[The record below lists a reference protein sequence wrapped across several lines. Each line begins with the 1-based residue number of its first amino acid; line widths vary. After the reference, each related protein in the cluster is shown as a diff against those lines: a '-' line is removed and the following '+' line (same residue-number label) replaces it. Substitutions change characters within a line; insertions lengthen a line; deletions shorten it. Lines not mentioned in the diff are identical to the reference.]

1 MKLIDYQSIKSIQS
15 LRSKI
20 SLTGGQIKDEVRRKV
35 NILHSL
41 GIRENDKVMICHGGE
56 PNFFTDLFAV
66 WEIGC
71 CAVCINP
78 KTTLYEV
85 QNIHQFIEPKAL
97 LVDDLLSFKEL
108 PYNCHNLSNHYNVSL
123 EDSTN
128 TCHDNMSDDAL
139 MLFTSGTTGTPKGVV
154 HTFDSII
161 NRLKLNL
168 SVIPNNEI
176 INTLCLLPMHFGH
189 GLIGNCLTPLA
200 SESNLFL
207 FNNMDLREASSL
219 GDIINDNKINFFSS
233 VPSMWKIILRLAK
246 SPNLGNL
253 KRIHVGSAPL
263 SMKLWKE
270 IIDWSGINNIVNM
283 YGITET
289 ANWIAGA
296 SADKYEVADGLV
308 GKMWGGEAYI
318 QDDNGNI
325 SPQGHGTILIKTPS
339 LMNRYYNLPEITDET
354 IKDGF
359 YDTGDI
365 GLIDKDQVIRI
376 TGRKKFEINR
386 AGIKINPEEIDL
398 LLEQHHKIEESC
410 AFAISD
416 EIYGEVVG
424 VAIKL
429 RSDIEIAE
437 LKQWCSERILVDKI
451 PSKWYVVPEILKND
465 RGKVDRIKVAQMIMD
480 NKND

>member
-20 SLTGGQIKDEVRRKV
+20 SLTGDQIKDEVNRKV
-35 NILHSL
+35 SILYSL
-41 GIRENDKVMICHGGE
+41 GIRKNDKVMICHGGE
-56 PNFFTDLFAV
+56 PRFFTDLFAV

-78 KTTLYEV
+78 KTTLNEI
-85 QNIHQFIEPKAL
+85 QNIYQFIKPKVL
-97 LVDDLLSFKEL
+97 LIDDSSTFREL
-108 PYNCHNLSNHYNVSL
+108 PYNCQDLADDYNVNL
-123 EDSTN
+123 KDFTETGHN
-128 TCHDNMSDDAL
+128 NMDDDAL
-139 MLFTSGTTGTPKGVV
+139 ILFTSGTTGIPKGVV
-154 HTFDSII
+154 HTFNTIS

-168 SVIPNNEI
+168 SVMPSNEI

-200 SESNLFL
+200 SGSNLFL
-207 FNNMDLREASSL
+207 LNNMDLREASSL
-219 GDIINDNKINFFSS
+219 GDFINDNKVSFFSS
-233 VPSMWKIILRLAK
+233 VPSLWKLILRLAK
-246 SPNLGNL
+246 SPNLGTL

-263 SMKLWKE
+263 SANLWKE
-270 IIDWSGINNIVNM
+270 IIAWSGVNNVVNM

-296 SADKYEVADGLV
+296 SADEYKIADGLV

-325 SPQGHGTILIKTPS
+325 STKGHGSILIKTPS
-339 LMNRYYNLPEITDET
+339 LMNRYYNLPEITSET

-365 GLIDKDQVIRI
+365 GSIDDDKAIMI

-386 AGIKINPEEIDL
+386 AGIKINPEDIDL
-398 LLEQHHKIEESC
+398 LLEGHSNIEESC
-410 AFAISD
+410 AFAVPD

-424 VAIKL
+424 VAVKL
-429 RSDIEIAE
+429 KSDIEISE
-437 LKQWCSERILVDKI
+437 LKQWCSERILADKI
-451 PSKWYVVPEILKND
+451 PSKWYIVPEILKND
-465 RGKVDRIKVAQMIMD
+465 RGKVDRIKVSQMLMD